1 MAHELIDSELLALL
15 RSVDTPTV
23 CNAIEVAQGKR
34 GFSQFTRGT
43 MVCSA
48 PQSGPLVGF
57 AKTAKIAALSPP
69 NEDKEII
76 KNRRMEYYRYMSEVS
91 GPSIAVIEDVD
102 FPDCIGAYW
111 GEINTKIHKRFGLS
125 GVLTNGVV
133 RDLGDLAEDFPVV
146 AGSIGPSH
154 GFVHVREIDTPVS
167 VFGIKVSPGDLVHAD
182 RHGAVV
188 IPNEVIP
195 ILKDAVHKSFASER
209 LILDPAEKTGFSFDD
224 FKSAWE
230 DFEKSRT

>member
-43 MVCSA
+43 MICSA

-76 KNRRMEYYRYMSEVS
+76 KNRRMDYYRYMSEVS
-91 GPSIAVIEDVD
+91 GPSIAVIEDED

-167 VFGIKVSPGDLVHAD
+167 VFGITVSPGDLVHAD

-195 ILKDAVHKSFASER
+195 ILKDAVHKLFTSER

>member
-43 MVCSA
+43 MICSA

-76 KNRRMEYYRYMSEVS
+76 KNRRMDYYRYMSEVS
-91 GPSIAVIEDVD
+91 GPSIAVIEDED

-195 ILKDAVHKSFASER
+195 ILKDAVHKLFASER

>member
-43 MVCSA
+43 MICSA

-76 KNRRMEYYRYMSEVS
+76 KNRRMDYYRYMSEVS
-91 GPSIAVIEDVD
+91 GPSIAVIEDED

-167 VFGIKVSPGDLVHAD
+167 VFGITVSPGDLVHAD

-195 ILKDAVHKSFASER
+195 ILKDAVHKLFASER